1 MEDVKMEGLQAST
14 FPRLFHY
21 RARSCSLADP
31 RIVSVRVVD
40 LRFPTSRE
48 SIGSDAVNKDPDYSA
63 AYCILST
70 DTDLSGHGLTF
81 TLGRGTELC
90 VRALEYLGRFVT
102 GRTLSSITED
112 FVAFSRELTDES
124 QFRWLGPEKGVIHL
138 ACAALINAVWDL
150 YAKVENKPLWRLLAE
165 LPPDRIVSMVDFRYI
180 DDALSKEEALAILS
194 ASQPTMLERLRLLEA
209 EGYPGYTTSVGWFG
223 FSDEKIRRLCR
234 EGLAAGWTHFKLKV
248 GGSPDDDLRRG
259 RIVREEIGPHNRLM
273 VDANQKWGVL
283 EAIERTR
290 ALQPLEPWWME
301 EPTSPDD
308 ILGHARIRR
317 EAAPTRIATGEH
329 CHNRVMFKQLMQA
342 EAIDVCQI
350 DSCRVAG
357 VNENLAILLLAAKF
371 KVPVC
376 PHAGGVG
383 LCEYVQHLAMFD
395 FLRVSTTMHDRVIE
409 YVDHLHEHFIDP
421 VAIRNGRY
429 LPPKKPGYSIEIYPE
444 SLSRFAFPDGE
455 VWSR

>member
-1 MEDVKMEGLQAST
+1 VTDL
-14 FPRLFHY
+14 L
-21 RARSCSLADP
+21 
-31 RIVSVRVVD
+31 IVSVSVVD

-48 SIGSDAVNKDPDYSA
+48 NIGSDAVNKDPDYSA

-70 DTDLSGHGLTF
+70 DSAVEGHGLTF

-90 VRALEYLGRFVT
+90 VMAIEYLARFVT
-102 GRTLSSITED
+102 GRTLSSITDD
-112 FVAFSRELTDES
+112 FVAFSRQLTDES

-138 ACAALINAVWDL
+138 ACGALINAVWDL
-150 YAKVENKPLWRLLAE
+150 YAKVEGKPLWRLLADLSPE
-165 LPPDRIVSMVDFRYI
+165 TIVSMVDFRYI
-180 DDALSKEEALAILS
+180 DDAITREEAVTILS
-194 ASQPTMLERLRLLEA
+194 ASEATMPERLSLLEA
-209 EGYPGYTTSVGWFG
+209 NGYLAYTTSVGWFG
-223 FSDEKIRRLCR
+223 FSDEKIRALCR
-234 EGLAAGWTHFKLKV
+234 QGLAEGWTHFKLKV
-248 GGSPDDDLRRG
+248 GGVPADDLRRG

-290 ALQPLEPWWME
+290 ALGSLEPWWME

-317 EAAPTRIATGEH
+317 EVAPIRIATGEH

-342 EAIDVCQI
+342 GAIDVCQI

-357 VNENLAILLLAAKF
+357 VNEILAILLLAAKF
-371 KVPVC
+371 HVPVC

-395 FLRVSTTMHDRVIE
+395 YLRVSTTMQDRVIE
-409 YVDHLHEHFIDP
+409 YVDHLHEHFVDP
-421 VAIRNGRY
+421 VIIRNGRY
-429 LPPKKPGYSIEIYPE
+429 MPPYKPGYSIEVYRE
-444 SLSRFAFPDGE
+444 SLARYAFPDGG
-455 VWSR
+455 VWSTENTMRQR

>member
-1 MEDVKMEGLQAST
+1 
-14 FPRLFHY
+14 
-21 RARSCSLADP
+21 LADP
-31 RIVSVRVVD
+31 RILSVRVVD

-70 DTDLSGHGLTF
+70 DSGLEGHGLTF

-90 VRALEYLGRFVT
+90 VMALEYVARFVK
-102 GRTLSSITED
+102 GRTLSSITDD
-112 FVAFSRELTDES
+112 FVAFSRQLTDES

-150 YAKVENKPLWRLLAE
+150 YAKAEGKPVWRLLAE
-165 LPPDRIVSMVDFRYI
+165 LPAEKLVSMVDFRYI
-180 DDALSKEEALAILS
+180 DDAITKEEALTILS
-194 ASQPTMLERLRLLEA
+194 ASQPTMPDRLRHLEE
-209 EGYPGYTTSVGWFG
+209 EGYLAYTTSVGWFG

-234 EGLAAGWTHFKLKV
+234 EGLAEGWTHFKLKV
-248 GGSPDDDLRRG
+248 GGVPADDLRRG
-259 RIVREEIGPHNRLM
+259 QIVREEIGPNNRLM

-290 ALQPLEPWWME
+290 ALGSLNPWWME
-301 EPTSPDD
+301 EPTNPDD

-317 EAAPTRIATGEH
+317 EVAPIRIATGEH

-342 EAIDVCQI
+342 GAIDVCQI

-357 VNENLAILLLAAKF
+357 VNENLAIILLAAKF
-371 KVPVC
+371 GIPVC

-395 FLRVSTTMHDRVIE
+395 YLRVSMTQKDRVIE
-409 YVDHLHEHFIDP
+409 YVDHLHEHFLDP
-421 VAIRNGRY
+421 VVIRRGRY
-429 LPPKKPGYSIEIYPE
+429 MLPKKPGYSIEIYPE
-444 SLSRFAFPDGE
+444 SLARYSFPNGE
-455 VWSR
+455 VWSGK

>member
-1 MEDVKMEGLQAST
+1 MV
-14 FPRLFHY
+14 
-21 RARSCSLADP
+21 DP

-70 DTDLSGHGLTF
+70 DSDLSGHGLTF

-90 VRALEYLGRFVT
+90 VMALEYLARFVT

-112 FVAFSRELTDES
+112 FVAFSRQLTDES

-138 ACAALINAVWDL
+138 ACGALINAVWDL
-150 YAKVENKPLWRLLAE
+150 YAKVEGKPLWRLLAD
-165 LPPDRIVSMVDFRYI
+165 LSPDRIVSMVDFRYI
-180 DDALSKEEALAILS
+180 DDAISKEEALAILS

-209 EGYPGYTTSVGWFG
+209 QGYPAYTTSVGWFG
-223 FSDEKIRRLCR
+223 FSDEKIRKLCR

-248 GGSPDDDLRRG
+248 GGVPADDLRRG
-259 RIVREEIGPHNRLM
+259 RIVREEIGPDNRLM

-290 ALQPLEPWWME
+290 ALQSLDPWWME

-317 EAAPTRIATGEH
+317 EVAPIRIATGEH

-371 KVPVC
+371 EVPVC

-395 FLRVSTTMHDRVIE
+395 FLRVSATMQDRVIE
-409 YVDHLHEHFIDP
+409 YVDHLHEHFLDP
-421 VAIRNGRY
+421 VVIRKGRY
-429 LPPKKPGYSIEIYPE
+429 MPPKTPGYSIEIYPE
-444 SLSRFAFPDGE
+444 SLSRFAFPHGDA
-455 VWSR
+455 WSR

>member
-1 MEDVKMEGLQAST
+1 
-14 FPRLFHY
+14 
-21 RARSCSLADP
+21 LADP
-31 RIVSVRVVD
+31 RILSVRVVD

-70 DTDLSGHGLTF
+70 DSGLEGHGLTF

-90 VRALEYLGRFVT
+90 VMALEYIARFVK

-112 FVAFSRELTDES
+112 FVAFSRQLTDES

-150 YAKVENKPLWRLLAE
+150 YAKAEGKPVWRLLAE
-165 LPPDRIVSMVDFRYI
+165 LPAEKLVSMVDFRYI
-180 DDALSKEEALAILS
+180 DDAITKEEALAILS
-194 ASQPTMLERLRLLEA
+194 ASWSTMPDRLRHLEE
-209 EGYPGYTTSVGWFG
+209 EGYLAYTTSVGWFS

-234 EGLAAGWTHFKLKV
+234 EGLAEGWTHFKLKV
-248 GGSPDDDLRRG
+248 GGVPADDLRRG
-259 RIVREEIGPHNRLM
+259 QIVREEIGPNNRLM

-290 ALQPLEPWWME
+290 ALGSLNPWWME
-301 EPTSPDD
+301 EPTNPDD

-317 EAAPTRIATGEH
+317 EVAPIRIATGEH

-342 EAIDVCQI
+342 ESIDVCQI

-357 VNENLAILLLAAKF
+357 VNENLAIILLAAKF
-371 KVPVC
+371 GIPVC

-395 FLRVSTTMHDRVIE
+395 YLRVSTSQKDRVIE
-409 YVDHLHEHFIDP
+409 YVDHLHEHFVDP
-421 VAIRNGRY
+421 VVIRKGRY
-429 LPPKKPGYSIEIYPE
+429 MLPKKPGYSIEIYPE
-444 SLSRFAFPDGE
+444 SLARYSFPNGE
-455 VWSR
+455 VWSGK